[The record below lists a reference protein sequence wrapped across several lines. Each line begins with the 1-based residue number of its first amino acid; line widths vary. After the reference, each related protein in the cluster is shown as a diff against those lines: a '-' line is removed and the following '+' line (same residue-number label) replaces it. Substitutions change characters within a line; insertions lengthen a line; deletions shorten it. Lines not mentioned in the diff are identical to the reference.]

1 MLIVVSPNIY
11 ASGLTC
17 SSAAA
22 VEKLLY
28 QQKRTTCRDAVR
40 IGLRL
45 SPERNL
51 GSGLE
56 FEADGRRM
64 KSKSRAQ
71 LESKTMETRDAA
83 RLIWARPLLNQPT
96 SNCAHVVAFVII
108 WFYVPIGGA
117 GLTFGIAFLSGRALV
132 DSRSRQTF
140 LLTRFVHS
148 VNMPAI
154 LFI

>member
-22 VEKLLY
+22 KTALPT
-28 QQKRTTCRDAVR
+28 KRTTCRDAVR

-64 KSKSRAQ
+64 KSKSRGTEIGITGLRIQ
-71 LESKTMETRDAA
+71 
-83 RLIWARPLLNQPT
+83 RPLLNQPT
-96 SNCAHVVAFVII
+96 SNCAHVAAAADRDIENSRFSRRFAFKMMMS
-108 WFYVPIGGA
+108 A
-117 GLTFGIAFLSGRALV
+117 ELLRA
-132 DSRSRQTF
+132 R
-140 LLTRFVHS
+140 
-148 VNMPAI
+148 
-154 LFI
+154 